1 MNGLPIRAPALG
13 WLLISLLAAP
23 LAAAPLTLQGET
35 QRYRIDPDTLAISVN
50 QIPVSAG
57 QPARQVD
64 QLQQGEQQASW
75 HWPAQ
80 DARVEVKL
88 DGDDLLLT
96 LVSDSPRQLAWFSLP
111 KNQTHLSLA
120 FGEGSRFS
128 VRDSDWL
135 GYVGDELAELNTHYD
150 LKLPLWSQDAG
161 KQTYSWILQTP
172 YDNLLRFSRQ
182 GGRLQLSA
190 SHEFSSF
197 NQQAPM
203 VVRLSVGD
211 DWLAGAR
218 RYRAWLQ
225 SEGAWQSLADKV
237 ARIPAG
243 RRLIGASHVY
253 LWGDDLLDRQD
264 VKAWPALQ
272 AKLRQKPEWLQGF
285 NSEEREALAAKAPEP
300 WQQALIMAG
309 LNRLIADQLPL
320 PAQQGPQAQSK
331 VLALRQ
337 QWVRSQFGEQLVA
350 QERWGQGLS
359 LPVIEALQ
367 QAGLRKLWLGTP
379 QWTAALQQ
387 GYALTAAQRQGYLV
401 GSYDSYDT
409 AIAPGTNDSW
419 LTAQLPPE
427 IGKRCAIVEASGKP
441 KPGFGGE
448 GVYLNPGCTLP
459 FAKSRMSE
467 LAKASGIN
475 SLFLDVD
482 GTAMASND
490 YNPAHQQGSQAM
502 IADRNARMSW
512 VGERLGLVLGS
523 EDGNAL
529 TSKPL
534 LFAHGIQSWGFGWT
548 DAAMRKQAKS
558 PYYLGK
564 WWPDEAPQVF
574 FQPAR
579 LKPRYLKTVFNPADR
594 LPLYQA
600 VFHDSVLNS
609 HHWLLDN
616 LKFPGIKE
624 ERALLGLLYNTP
636 PLVNLSRSTLASR
649 LPELVRL
656 DSQFGPLHEALW
668 DKALVGFRWRDGVG
682 RVQETRFSDGSRLV
696 ANFGHS
702 SIMID
707 GHKLPGR
714 QLLVALKDKPV
725 SVLKIQG

>member
-1 MNGLPIRAPALG
+1 MKGLQTTSPALG
-13 WLLISLLAAP
+13 WLLMSLLAAP

-35 QRYRIDPDTLAISVN
+35 QSYSIDPDTLAISVN
-50 QIPVSAG
+50 KIPVSAG

-64 QLQQGEQQASW
+64 QLQQDEQQASW
-75 HWPAQ
+75 HWPTQ
-80 DARVEVKL
+80 DARVNVKL

-96 LVSDSPRQLAWFSLP
+96 LVSDSPRQLAWYSLP

-135 GYVGDELAELNTHYD
+135 GYVGDELAELNTHHD

-172 YDNLLRFSRQ
+172 YDNQLSFTRK

-190 SHEFSSF
+190 QHEFNSV
-197 NQQAPM
+197 NRQAPM

-218 RYRAWLQ
+218 RYREWLQ
-225 SEGAWQSLADKV
+225 GEGAWQSLADKF

-253 LWGDDLLDRQD
+253 LWGDALLDRQD
-264 VKAWPALQ
+264 VKDWPGLQ
-272 AKLRQKPEWLQGF
+272 ATLRQQPAWLQGF
-285 NSEEREALAAKAPEP
+285 SGEERAALAASAPEP
-300 WQQALIMAG
+300 WQQTLIMAG
-309 LNRLIADQLPL
+309 LNRLIASLLPL
-320 PAQQGPQAQSK
+320 PAQQGPLSQSK

-337 QWVRSQFGEQLVA
+337 QWVKGQFGEQLVA

-359 LPVIEALQ
+359 LPVVEALQ

-387 GYALTAAQRQGYLV
+387 GDALTAAQRLGYLV

-409 AIAPGTNDSW
+409 AIPPGSNDSW
-419 LTAQLPPE
+419 LTAQLPVE
-427 IGKRCAIVEASGKP
+427 IGKRCAILEANGKP

-467 LAKASGIN
+467 LARTSGIN

-490 YNPAHQQGSQAM
+490 DNPAHQQGSQAM

-534 LFAHGIQSWGFGWT
+534 MFAHGIQSWGFGWE
-548 DAAMRKQAKS
+548 DAAMRRQAKS

-564 WWPDEAPQVF
+564 WWPDEAPQLF

-600 VFHDSVLNS
+600 VFHDAVLNS

-616 LKFPGIKE
+616 LKFPGIRE

-636 PLVNLSRSTLASR
+636 PLVNLSRSTLDSR

-656 DSQFGPLHEALW
+656 DSQFAPLHEALW

-696 ANFGHS
+696 ANFS
-702 SIMID
+702 QSTMILD

-714 QLLVALKDKPV
+714 QLLVALKGKPV
-725 SVLKIQG
+725 TLLKM

>member
-1 MNGLPIRAPALG
+1 MKGLQTTSPALG
-13 WLLISLLAAP
+13 WLLMSLLAAP

-35 QRYRIDPDTLAISVN
+35 QSYSIDPDTLAISVN
-50 QIPVSAG
+50 KIPVSAG

-64 QLQQGEQQASW
+64 QLQQDEQQASW
-75 HWPAQ
+75 HWPTQ
-80 DARVEVKL
+80 DARVNVKL

-96 LVSDSPRQLAWFSLP
+96 LVSDSPRQLAWYSLP

-135 GYVGDELAELNTHYD
+135 GYVGDELAELNSHHD

-172 YDNLLRFSRQ
+172 YDNQLSFTRK

-190 SHEFSSF
+190 QHEFSSV
-197 NQQAPM
+197 NRQAPM

-218 RYRAWLQ
+218 RYREWLQ
-225 SEGAWQSLADKV
+225 GEGAWQSLADKF

-253 LWGDDLLDRQD
+253 LWGDALLDRQD
-264 VKAWPALQ
+264 VKDWPGLQ
-272 AKLRQKPEWLQGF
+272 ATLRQQPAWLQGF
-285 NSEEREALAAKAPEP
+285 SGEERAALAASAPEP
-300 WQQALIMAG
+300 WQQTLIMAG
-309 LNRLIADQLPL
+309 LNRLIASLLPL
-320 PAQQGPQAQSK
+320 PAQQGPLSQSK

-337 QWVRSQFGEQLVA
+337 QWVKGQFGEQLVA

-359 LPVIEALQ
+359 LPVVEALQ

-387 GYALTAAQRQGYLV
+387 GDALTAAQRLGYLV

-409 AIAPGTNDSW
+409 AIPPGSNDSW
-419 LTAQLPPE
+419 LTAQLPVE
-427 IGKRCAIVEASGKP
+427 IGKRCAILEANGKP

-467 LAKASGIN
+467 LARTSGIN

-490 YNPAHQQGSQAM
+490 DNPTHQQGSQSM

-512 VGERLGLVLGS
+512 VGEPLGLVLGS

-534 LFAHGIQSWGFGWT
+534 MFAHGIQSWGFGWE
-548 DAAMRKQAKS
+548 DAAMRQQAKS

-564 WWPDEAPQVF
+564 WWPDEAPQLF

-600 VFHDSVLNS
+600 VFHDAVLNS

-636 PLVNLSRSTLASR
+636 PLVNLSRSTLDSR

-656 DSQFGPLHEALW
+656 DSQFAPLHEALW

-696 ANFGHS
+696 ANFS
-702 SIMID
+702 QSTMILD

-714 QLLVALKDKPV
+714 QLLVALKGKPV
-725 SVLKIQG
+725 TLLKM

>member
-1 MNGLPIRAPALG
+1 MKGLQTTSPALG
-13 WLLISLLAAP
+13 WLLMSLLAAP

-35 QRYRIDPDTLAISVN
+35 QSYSIDPDTLAISVN
-50 QIPVSAG
+50 KIPVSAG

-64 QLQQGEQQASW
+64 QLQQDEQQASW
-75 HWPAQ
+75 HWPTQ
-80 DARVEVKL
+80 DARVNVKL

-96 LVSDSPRQLAWFSLP
+96 LVSDSPRQLAWYSLP

-135 GYVGDELAELNTHYD
+135 GYVGDELAELNTHHD

-172 YDNLLRFSRQ
+172 YDNQLSFTRK

-190 SHEFSSF
+190 QHEFNSV
-197 NQQAPM
+197 NRQAPM

-218 RYRAWLQ
+218 RYREWLQ
-225 SEGAWQSLADKV
+225 GEGAWQSLADKF

-253 LWGDDLLDRQD
+253 LWGDALLDRQD
-264 VKAWPALQ
+264 VKDWPGLQ
-272 AKLRQKPEWLQGF
+272 ATLRQKPAWLQGF
-285 NSEEREALAAKAPEP
+285 SGEERAALAASAPEP
-300 WQQALIMAG
+300 WQQTLIMAG
-309 LNRLIADQLPL
+309 LNRLIASLLPL
-320 PAQQGPQAQSK
+320 PAQQGPLSQSK

-337 QWVRSQFGEQLVA
+337 QWVKGQFGEQLVA

-359 LPVIEALQ
+359 LPVVEALQ

-387 GYALTAAQRQGYLV
+387 GDALTAAQRLGYLV

-409 AIAPGTNDSW
+409 AIPPGSNDSW
-419 LTAQLPPE
+419 LTAQLPVE
-427 IGKRCAIVEASGKP
+427 IGKRCAILEANGKP

-467 LAKASGIN
+467 LARTSGIN

-490 YNPAHQQGSQAM
+490 DNPAHQQGSQAM

-534 LFAHGIQSWGFGWT
+534 MFAHGIQSWGFGWE
-548 DAAMRKQAKS
+548 DAAMRQQAKS

-564 WWPDEAPQVF
+564 WWPDEAPQLF
-574 FQPAR
+574 FQPVR

-600 VFHDSVLNS
+600 VFHDAVLNS

-616 LKFPGIKE
+616 LKFPGIRE

-636 PLVNLSRSTLASR
+636 PLVNLSRSTLDSR

-656 DSQFGPLHEALW
+656 DSQFAPLHEALW

-696 ANFGHS
+696 ANFS
-702 SIMID
+702 QSTMILD

-714 QLLVALKDKPV
+714 QLLVALKGKPV
-725 SVLKIQG
+725 TLLKM

>member
-1 MNGLPIRAPALG
+1 MKGLQTTSPALG
-13 WLLISLLAAP
+13 WLLMSLLAAP

-35 QRYRIDPDTLAISVN
+35 QSYSIDPDTLAISVN
-50 QIPVSAG
+50 KIPVSAG

-64 QLQQGEQQASW
+64 QLQQDEQQASW

-80 DARVEVKL
+80 DARVNVKL

-96 LVSDSPRQLAWFSLP
+96 LVSDSPRQLAWYSLP

-135 GYVGDELAELNTHYD
+135 GYVGDELAELNSHHD

-172 YDNLLRFSRQ
+172 YDNQLSFTRK

-190 SHEFSSF
+190 QHEFSSV
-197 NQQAPM
+197 NRQAPM

-218 RYRAWLQ
+218 RYREWLQ
-225 SEGAWQSLADKV
+225 GEGAWQSLADKF

-253 LWGDDLLDRQD
+253 LWGDALLDRQD
-264 VKAWPALQ
+264 VKDWPGLQ
-272 AKLRQKPEWLQGF
+272 ATLRQKPAWLQGF
-285 NSEEREALAAKAPEP
+285 SGEERAALAASAPEP
-300 WQQALIMAG
+300 WQQTLIMAG
-309 LNRLIADQLPL
+309 LNRLIASLLPL
-320 PAQQGPQAQSK
+320 PAQQGPLSQSK

-337 QWVRSQFGEQLVA
+337 QWVKGQFGEQLVA

-359 LPVIEALQ
+359 LPVVEALQ

-387 GYALTAAQRQGYLV
+387 GDALTAAQRLGYLV

-409 AIAPGTNDSW
+409 AIPPGSNDSW
-419 LTAQLPPE
+419 LTAQLPVE
-427 IGKRCAIVEASGKP
+427 IGKRCAILEANGKP

-467 LAKASGIN
+467 LARTSGIN

-490 YNPAHQQGSQAM
+490 DNPAHQQGSQAM

-512 VGERLGLVLGS
+512 VGEPLGLVLGS

-534 LFAHGIQSWGFGWT
+534 MFAHGIQSWGFGWE
-548 DAAMRKQAKS
+548 DAAMRQQAKS

-564 WWPDEAPQVF
+564 WWPDEAPQLF

-600 VFHDSVLNS
+600 VFHDAVLNS

-636 PLVNLSRSTLASR
+636 PLVNLSRSTLDSR

-656 DSQFGPLHEALW
+656 DSQFAPLHEALW

-696 ANFGHS
+696 ANFS
-702 SIMID
+702 QSTMILD

-714 QLLVALKDKPV
+714 QLLVALKGKPV
-725 SVLKIQG
+725 TLLKM

>member
-172 YDNLLRFSRQ
+172 YDNRLRFSRQ

-253 LWGDDLLDRQD
+253 LWGDALLDRQD

-337 QWVRSQFGEQLVA
+337 QWVKSQFGEQLVA
-350 QERWGQGLS
+350 QERWGQGCHC
-359 LPVIEALQ
+359 
-367 QAGLRKLWLGTP
+367 R
-379 QWTAALQQ
+379 
-387 GYALTAAQRQGYLV
+387 
-401 GSYDSYDT
+401 
-409 AIAPGTNDSW
+409 
-419 LTAQLPPE
+419 
-427 IGKRCAIVEASGKP
+427 
-441 KPGFGGE
+441 
-448 GVYLNPGCTLP
+448 
-459 FAKSRMSE
+459 
-467 LAKASGIN
+467 
-475 SLFLDVD
+475 
-482 GTAMASND
+482 
-490 YNPAHQQGSQAM
+490 
-502 IADRNARMSW
+502 
-512 VGERLGLVLGS
+512 
-523 EDGNAL
+523 
-529 TSKPL
+529 
-534 LFAHGIQSWGFGWT
+534 
-548 DAAMRKQAKS
+548 
-558 PYYLGK
+558 
-564 WWPDEAPQVF
+564 
-574 FQPAR
+574 
-579 LKPRYLKTVFNPADR
+579 
-594 LPLYQA
+594 
-600 VFHDSVLNS
+600 
-609 HHWLLDN
+609 
-616 LKFPGIKE
+616 
-624 ERALLGLLYNTP
+624 
-636 PLVNLSRSTLASR
+636 
-649 LPELVRL
+649 
-656 DSQFGPLHEALW
+656 
-668 DKALVGFRWRDGVG
+668 
-682 RVQETRFSDGSRLV
+682 
-696 ANFGHS
+696 
-702 SIMID
+702 
-707 GHKLPGR
+707 
-714 QLLVALKDKPV
+714 
-725 SVLKIQG
+725 

>member
-1 MNGLPIRAPALG
+1 MKGLQTTSPALG
-13 WLLISLLAAP
+13 WLLMSLLAAP

-35 QRYRIDPDTLAISVN
+35 QSYSIDPDTLAISVN
-50 QIPVSAG
+50 KIPVSAG

-64 QLQQGEQQASW
+64 QLQQDEQQASW

-80 DARVEVKL
+80 DARVNVKL

-96 LVSDSPRQLAWFSLP
+96 LVSDSPRQLAWYSLP

-135 GYVGDELAELNTHYD
+135 GYVGDELAELNTHHD

-172 YDNLLRFSRQ
+172 YDNQLSFTRK

-190 SHEFSSF
+190 QHEFSSV
-197 NQQAPM
+197 NRQAPM

-218 RYRAWLQ
+218 RYREWLQ
-225 SEGAWQSLADKV
+225 GEGAWQSLADKF

-253 LWGDDLLDRQD
+253 LWGDALLDRQD
-264 VKAWPALQ
+264 VKDWPGLQ
-272 AKLRQKPEWLQGF
+272 ATLRQQPAWQQGF
-285 NSEEREALAAKAPEP
+285 SGEERAALAASAPEP
-300 WQQALIMAG
+300 WQQTLIMAG
-309 LNRLIADQLPL
+309 LNRLIASLLPL
-320 PAQQGPQAQSK
+320 PAQQGPLSQSK

-337 QWVRSQFGEQLVA
+337 QWVKGQFGEQLVA

-359 LPVIEALQ
+359 LPVVEALQ

-387 GYALTAAQRQGYLV
+387 GDALTAAQRLGYLV

-409 AIAPGTNDSW
+409 AIPPGSNDSW
-419 LTAQLPPE
+419 LTAQLPVE
-427 IGKRCAIVEASGKP
+427 IGKRCAILEANGKP

-467 LAKASGIN
+467 LARTSGIN

-490 YNPAHQQGSQAM
+490 DNPAHQQGSQSM

-534 LFAHGIQSWGFGWT
+534 IFAHGIQSWGFGWE
-548 DAAMRKQAKS
+548 DAAMRQQAKS

-564 WWPDEAPQVF
+564 WWPDEAPQLF

-600 VFHDSVLNS
+600 VFHDAVLNS

-636 PLVNLSRSTLASR
+636 PLVNLSRSTLDSR

-656 DSQFGPLHEALW
+656 DSQFAPLHEALW

-696 ANFGHS
+696 ANFS
-702 SIMID
+702 QSTMILD

-714 QLLVALKDKPV
+714 QLLVALKGKPV
-725 SVLKIQG
+725 TLLKM

>member
-1 MNGLPIRAPALG
+1 MPPLPYLGAGLVGL
-13 WLLISLLAAP
+13 LLAAP
-23 LAAAPLTLQGET
+23 LSAAPLLLESGSIS
-35 QRYRIDPDTLAISVN
+35 YRIDPDTLAISVGEV
-50 QIPVSAG
+50 PVSAG
-57 QPARQVD
+57 QAARQVD
-64 QLQQGEQQASW
+64 QLQQDAQHISW

-80 DARVEVKL
+80 ETRVEARL
-88 DGDDLLLT
+88 DGQDLLLT
-96 LVSDSPRQLAWFSLP
+96 LSSDGPRQLGWYSLP
-111 KNQTHLSLA
+111 KNQTHLSMA

-135 GYVGDELAELNTHYD
+135 GYVGDELATLDTHYD

-161 KQTYSWILQTP
+161 KLTYSWILQSP
-172 YDNLLRFSRQ
+172 YDNQLSFTRK
-182 GGRLQLSA
+182 GGRLQLIA
-190 SHEFSSF
+190 SHEFNHF
-197 NQQAPM
+197 NPAPL
-203 VVRLSVGD
+203 VVRLHVGD

-218 RYRAWLQ
+218 RYREWLQ
-225 SEGAWQSLADKV
+225 AEGAWQSLADKF

-243 RRLIGASHVY
+243 RRLIGASHLY
-253 LWGDDLLDRQD
+253 LWGDALLDRQD
-264 VKAWPALQ
+264 VTNWAALQ
-272 AKLRQKPEWLQGF
+272 AKITQKPEWLKTF
-285 NSEEREALAAKAPEP
+285 TPEEREALAATAPQI
-300 WQQALIMAG
+300 WQQSQIMEG
-309 LNRLIADQLPL
+309 LNRLIARQLPL
-320 PAQQGPQAQSK
+320 STQQGPATQGK

-337 QWVRSQFGEQLVA
+337 QWVKSQFGELLVPQA
-350 QERWGQGLS
+350 RWGQGLS

-387 GYALTAAQRQGYLV
+387 DQAIAAAKRAGYLV

-409 AIAPGTNDSW
+409 AIPPGSNDTW

-427 IGKRCAIVEASGKP
+427 LGKRCAIIEADGKP
-441 KPGFGGE
+441 RPGFGGE

-459 FAKSRMSE
+459 LAKERMSE
-467 LAKASGIN
+467 LARASAIN

-482 GTAMASND
+482 GTAMASSD
-490 YNPAHQQGSQAM
+490 YSPAHQQGSAAM
-502 IADRNARMSW
+502 IAARNARMSW

-534 LFAHGIQSWGFGWT
+534 MFAHGIQSWGFGWT

-600 VFHDSVLNS
+600 VFHDSVINS

-616 LKFPGIKE
+616 LKFPAIRE

-636 PLVNLSRSTLASR
+636 PLVNLSRSTLKSR
-649 LPELVRL
+649 LPELVKL
-656 DSQFGPLHEALW
+656 DAQFAPLHKALW
-668 DKALVGFRWRDGVG
+668 DKALVDFRWRDGAG
-682 RVQETRFSDGSRLV
+682 KVQETRFSDGSRLV
-696 ANFGHS
+696 ANFGKS
-702 SIMID
+702 SIQID

-714 QLLVALKDKPV
+714 QLLVALKGQPV
-725 SVLKIQG
+725 TLLKI

>member
-1 MNGLPIRAPALG
+1 MKGLQTTSPALG
-13 WLLISLLAAP
+13 WLLMSLLAAP

-35 QRYRIDPDTLAISVN
+35 QSYSIDPDTLAISVN
-50 QIPVSAG
+50 KIPVSAG

-64 QLQQGEQQASW
+64 QLQQDEQQASW
-75 HWPAQ
+75 HWPTQ
-80 DARVEVKL
+80 DARVNVKL

-96 LVSDSPRQLAWFSLP
+96 LVSDSPRQLAWYSLP

-135 GYVGDELAELNTHYD
+135 GYVGDELAELNTHHD

-172 YDNLLRFSRQ
+172 YDNQLSFTRK

-190 SHEFSSF
+190 QHEFSSV
-197 NQQAPM
+197 NRQAPM

-218 RYRAWLQ
+218 RYREWLQ
-225 SEGAWQSLADKV
+225 GEGAWQSLADKF

-253 LWGDDLLDRQD
+253 LWGDALLDRQD
-264 VKAWPALQ
+264 VKDWPGLQ
-272 AKLRQKPEWLQGF
+272 ATLRQQPAWLQGF
-285 NSEEREALAAKAPEP
+285 SGEERAALAASAPEP
-300 WQQALIMAG
+300 WQQTLIMAG
-309 LNRLIADQLPL
+309 LNRLIASLLPL
-320 PAQQGPQAQSK
+320 PAQQGPLSQSK

-337 QWVRSQFGEQLVA
+337 QWVKGQFGEQLVA

-359 LPVIEALQ
+359 LPVVEALQ

-387 GYALTAAQRQGYLV
+387 GDALTAAQRLGYLV

-409 AIAPGTNDSW
+409 AIPPGSNDSW
-419 LTAQLPPE
+419 LTAQLPVE
-427 IGKRCAIVEASGKP
+427 IGKHCAILEVNGKP

-448 GVYLNPGCTLP
+448 GVYLNPGCPLP

-467 LAKASGIN
+467 LARTSGIN

-490 YNPAHQQGSQAM
+490 DNPAHQQGSQAM

-534 LFAHGIQSWGFGWT
+534 MFAHGIQSWGFGWE
-548 DAAMRKQAKS
+548 DAAMRQQAKS

-564 WWPDEAPQVF
+564 WWPDEAPQLF

-600 VFHDSVLNS
+600 VFHDAVLNS

-636 PLVNLSRSTLASR
+636 PLVNLSRSTLDSR

-656 DSQFGPLHEALW
+656 DSQFAPLHEALW

-696 ANFGHS
+696 ANFS
-702 SIMID
+702 QSTMILD

-714 QLLVALKDKPV
+714 QLLVALKGKPV
-725 SVLKIQG
+725 TLLKM

>member
-1 MNGLPIRAPALG
+1 MKGLQTTSPALG
-13 WLLISLLAAP
+13 WLLMSLLAAP

-35 QRYRIDPDTLAISVN
+35 QSYSIDPDTLAISVN
-50 QIPVSAG
+50 KIPVSAG

-64 QLQQGEQQASW
+64 QLQQDEQQASW

-80 DARVEVKL
+80 DARVNVKL

-96 LVSDSPRQLAWFSLP
+96 LVSDSPRQLAWYSLP

-135 GYVGDELAELNTHYD
+135 GYVGDELAELNSHHD

-172 YDNLLRFSRQ
+172 YDNQLSFTRK

-190 SHEFSSF
+190 QHEFSSV
-197 NQQAPM
+197 NRQAPM

-218 RYRAWLQ
+218 RYREWLQ
-225 SEGAWQSLADKV
+225 GEGAWQSLADKF

-253 LWGDDLLDRQD
+253 LWGDALLDRQD
-264 VKAWPALQ
+264 VKDWPGLQ
-272 AKLRQKPEWLQGF
+272 ATLRQQPAWLQGF
-285 NSEEREALAAKAPEP
+285 SGEERAALAASAPEP
-300 WQQALIMAG
+300 WQQTLIMAG
-309 LNRLIADQLPL
+309 LNRLIASLLPL
-320 PAQQGPQAQSK
+320 PAQQGPLSQSK

-337 QWVRSQFGEQLVA
+337 QWVKGQFGEQLVA

-359 LPVIEALQ
+359 LPVVEALQ

-387 GYALTAAQRQGYLV
+387 GDALTAAQRLGYLV

-409 AIAPGTNDSW
+409 AIPPGSNDSW
-419 LTAQLPPE
+419 LTAQLPVE
-427 IGKRCAIVEASGKP
+427 IGKRCAILEANGKP

-467 LAKASGIN
+467 LARTSGIN

-490 YNPAHQQGSQAM
+490 DNPTHQQGSQSM

-512 VGERLGLVLGS
+512 VGKRLGLVLGS

-534 LFAHGIQSWGFGWT
+534 MFAHGIQSWGFGWE
-548 DAAMRKQAKS
+548 DAAMRQQAKS

-564 WWPDEAPQVF
+564 WWPDEAPQLF

-600 VFHDSVLNS
+600 VFHDAVLNS

-636 PLVNLSRSTLASR
+636 PLVNLSRSTLDSR

-656 DSQFGPLHEALW
+656 DSQFAPLHEALW

-696 ANFGHS
+696 ANFS
-702 SIMID
+702 QSTMILD

-714 QLLVALKDKPV
+714 QLLVALKGKPV
-725 SVLKIQG
+725 TLLKM